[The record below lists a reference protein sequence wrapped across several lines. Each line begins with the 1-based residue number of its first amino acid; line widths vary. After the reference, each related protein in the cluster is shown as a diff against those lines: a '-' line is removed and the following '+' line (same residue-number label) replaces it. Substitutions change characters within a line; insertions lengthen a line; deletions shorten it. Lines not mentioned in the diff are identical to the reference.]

1 MPARWR
7 GRLGG
12 LAILAVLAALIV
24 PLALTA
30 AAPAAPALVV
40 TGPDGSVLAERV
52 LHDGGFSLRYR
63 NSLYRSLAEERYAV
77 DSDGRLRLVELSA
90 DELAVLEEYYAID
103 RPAERQPD
111 DAARAWRAE
120 PAREVVIE
128 SLLVAATDL
137 GQRVLLVDG
146 APPLELWRLVEDGD
160 PSVRLEVKV
169 P

>member
-7 GRLGG
+7 GRVGG

-30 AAPAAPALVV
+30 AAPAAPALAVI
-40 TGPDGSVLAERV
+40 GPDGEVLAERV
-52 LHDGGFSLRYR
+52 LSDGGFSLRYR

-77 DSDGRLRLVELSA
+77 DPDGRIRLVELSA

-103 RPAERQPD
+103 RPAERQAGE
-111 DAARAWRAE
+111 AARAWRAK

-128 SLLVAATDL
+128 SLVVAATDL

-146 APPLELWRLVEDGD
+146 AAPIELWRLVEDGD
-160 PSVRLEVKV
+160 PSVRLEVKA

>member
-30 AAPAAPALVV
+30 AAPAAPSLVV
-40 TGPDGSVLAERV
+40 IGPGGDALAERV
-52 LHDGGFSLRYR
+52 LSDGGFSLRYR

-77 DSDGRLRLVELSA
+77 HPDGRIRLVELSA
-90 DELAVLEEYYAID
+90 DELGVLEEYYAID
-103 RPAERQPD
+103 RPAERQAD
-111 DAARAWRAE
+111 DAPRAWRAE
-120 PAREVVIE
+120 PSREVVIE
-128 SLLVAATDL
+128 SLVVAATDL
-137 GQRVLLVDG
+137 GQRVLLVEG

-160 PSVRLEVKV
+160 PSVRLEVKA

>member
-30 AAPAAPALVV
+30 AAPAAPTQRVI
-40 TGPDGSVLAERV
+40 GPEGAVLAERV
-52 LHDGGFSLRYR
+52 LHDGGFGLRYR
-63 NSLYRSLAEERYAV
+63 NSPYRSLAEERYAV
-77 DSDGRLRLVELSA
+77 EPDGRIRLVELSA

-103 RPAERQPD
+103 RPAERQAD
-111 DAARAWRAE
+111 DTARAWRAE

-146 APPLELWRLVEDGD
+146 AAPLELWRLVEDGD
-160 PSVRLEVKV
+160 PSVRLEVKA

>member
-1 MPARWR
+1 MPDRWR

-12 LAILAVLAALIV
+12 LAILALLAALVV

-30 AAPAAPALVV
+30 AVRAAPTLLVH
-40 TGPDGSVLAERV
+40 GPNGEVLAERV
-52 LHDGGFSLRYR
+52 LPDGGFTLRYR
-63 NSLYRSLAEERYAV
+63 NSLYRSLAEERYAIDAV
-77 DSDGRLRLVELSA
+77 GSIRLVELSA

-103 RPAERQPD
+103 TPATRQGGGG
-111 DAARAWRAE
+111 ARGWRAA

-128 SLLVAATDL
+128 SLTVAATDL

-146 APPLELWRLVEDGD
+146 APPLALWQLVSDSD
-160 PSVRLEVKV
+160 PSVRLEVSA

>member
-1 MPARWR
+1 MRTRWR

-40 TGPDGSVLAERV
+40 VGPDGEVLAERV
-52 LHDGGFSLRYR
+52 LEDGGFGLRYR

-77 DSDGRLRLVELSA
+77 EPDGRIRLVELSA

-103 RPAERQPD
+103 RPAERHPH

-120 PAREVVIE
+120 PAGEVVIE
-128 SLLVAATDL
+128 SLVVAATDL

-146 APPLELWRLVEDGD
+146 AAPLELWRLVEDGN
-160 PSVRLEVKV
+160 PSIRLEVKA